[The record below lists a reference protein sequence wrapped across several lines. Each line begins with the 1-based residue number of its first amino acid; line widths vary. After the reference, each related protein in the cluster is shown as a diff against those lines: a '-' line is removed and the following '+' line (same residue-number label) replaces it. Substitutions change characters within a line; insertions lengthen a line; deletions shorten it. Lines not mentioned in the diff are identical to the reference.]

1 MTCTVYAMTRDR
13 LFAAAR
19 EIFERDGLEG
29 LSVRAVARHAGLSPM
44 AMYRHFAD
52 KDALLDALMLDGFAA
67 WEARVRAIE
76 AEDPSQWL
84 RSLFAAYLDFALA
97 DPHRF
102 DAAFLLPARK
112 ARKYPDDFAAG
123 RSPAIGMVMARI
135 EQAKAAGRL
144 GPVEPLEAA
153 LTLSALAQG
162 LVSMQRA
169 GRFASEDYFR
179 RCYATA
185 VERGLTFFTAEPG
198 GGRNA
203 RGDLSS
209 A

>member
-1 MTCTVYAMTRDR
+1 MTRDR
-13 LFAAAR
+13 LFAAAK

-52 KDALLDALMLDGFAA
+52 KDALVDALMLDGFAA
-67 WEARVRAIE
+67 WEARVGAIE
-76 AEDPSQWL
+76 AEDPLQWL
-84 RSLFAAYLDFALA
+84 RRLFAAYLDFALS

-102 DAAFLLPARK
+102 DAAFLLPARN
-112 ARKYPDDFAAG
+112 ARKYPDDFAGG
-123 RSPAIGMVMARI
+123 RSPVIGMVMARI
-135 EQAKAAGRL
+135 EQAQAAGRL
-144 GPVEPLEAA
+144 GPVEPLDAA
-153 LTLSALAQG
+153 LTLAALAQG
-162 LVSMQRA
+162 MVSMQRA

-179 RCYATA
+179 RSFAAA

-203 RGDLSS
+203 GGDLSG